1 MRCYFIKY
9 RKTNFSKAWNLFWIL
24 FTNTLSWDM
33 HFFSPKQ
40 ISKLANLSKPMFL
53 TENLYRLPKQVCCC
67 VWSERVFK
75 YIEVY
80 SIHLN
85 GLDDFYGFYFYSP
98 KWNIICLKVRFSFNL
113 WLSLRIKIYYA
124 FLFFIQS
131 EKLSSVILKLIL

>member
-1 MRCYFIKY
+1 M
-9 RKTNFSKAWNLFWIL
+9 
-24 FTNTLSWDM
+24 
-33 HFFSPKQ
+33 
-40 ISKLANLSKPMFL
+40 
-53 TENLYRLPKQVCCC
+53 CCH

-98 KWNIICLKVRFSFNL
+98 KRNIICLKVRFSFNL

>member
-1 MRCYFIKY
+1 M
-9 RKTNFSKAWNLFWIL
+9 
-24 FTNTLSWDM
+24 
-33 HFFSPKQ
+33 
-40 ISKLANLSKPMFL
+40 
-53 TENLYRLPKQVCCC
+53 CCH

-113 WLSLRIKIYYA
+113 WLSLKINIYYA

-131 EKLSSVILKLIL
+131 EKLSIVILKLIYNHFIFFNLILFYF